1 MFFSFINSLIN
12 PLKRIKQDMKN
23 ISVLCQEAEKYAHI
37 NGEEKPG
44 AEHFLMAALQLPDGS
59 AKRVFDRLDIDP
71 LDINQAIKAQHVD
84 ALHNTGLD
92 DESIAKNL
100 EYTEITNPKLKLF
113 DTTPSGQAVLQ
124 NLYQLNKKRKT
135 PLIGA
140 HVLEVIASMKYG
152 IAARTLTAMGIDNVM
167 LKVAIADELH

>member
-1 MFFSFINSLIN
+1 MFFSFINSLIK

-23 ISVLCQEAEKYAHI
+23 ISVLCLDAERHAHS

-44 AEHFLMAALQLPDGS
+44 AEHFLLAALELPDGS

-71 LDINQAIKAQHVD
+71 AGINQAIKNQHID

-92 DESIAKNL
+92 DESIVENL
-100 EYTEITNPKLKLF
+100 NCTEITNQKLKLY

-124 NLYQLNKKRKT
+124 SLYQLNKKRKT

-152 IAARTLTAMGIDNVM
+152 IAARTLTAMGIDNAT
-167 LKVAIADELH
+167 LKVAIANELD